1 MTLRA
6 RLVLVAAAAVA
17 AAVALASV
25 IVFFLVRNELRGQV
39 NHNLQD
45 EARQVSNLRGL
56 GLQSQIGPHQY
67 VVHVPP
73 LPFGNYFQLVDNRG
87 NIYRPEQ
94 FDQVAPL
101 LPNTK
106 QAKTIAAGTDP
117 SSYSEAHV
125 SDQHVRILTMQIAS
139 NLAV

>member
-6 RLVLVAAAAVA
+6 RLAFVTAAAVA

-39 NHNLQD
+39 NKSLDDQ
-45 EARQVSNLRGL
+45 AQQVSHLRGL
-56 GLQSQIGPHQY
+56 GLQSQIAPHQY

-73 LPFGNYFQLVDNRG
+73 LPFGNYFQLVDNQG

-94 FDQVAPL
+94 FGQVSPL
-101 LPNTK
+101 LGNTAL
-106 QAKTIAAGTDP
+106 AKTIAAGKERAN
-117 SSYSEAHV
+117 YSDAHV
-125 SDQHVRILTMQIAS
+125 SAS
-139 NLAV
+139 TSAS